1 MKKEIVIN
9 QNTDEIRIA
18 ITEDGKLSEL
28 FIENE
33 EYERVVG
40 DIYLGK
46 VAKVIPGI
54 KAAFIDLGFK
64 QDAFLHFSDV
74 GDQAED
80 MKALLGSDSDVDDDD
95 DEDEEEET
103 RPQKPAPRNRR
114 QQPRL
119 ERGQR
124 IIVQITKEPVGNKG
138 VRVTSKVSLPGRYLV
153 FLPFENKVNA
163 SKQIQ
168 NMREKRRL
176 KNIVRNYRNSKN
188 LEFGAIIRTVAEEQD
203 DKAILEDLENL
214 YNIWKDIEKQ
224 IKTSEPP
231 TLLYKDLTVTTSVIR
246 DLFRDD
252 VDKDR
257 KSVV

>member
-1 MKKEIVIN
+1 MKKEIIIN
-9 QNTDEIRIA
+9 SNANENRIA

-40 DIYLGK
+40 DIYLGQ

-54 KAAFIDLGFK
+54 KAAFINLGFK

-80 MKALLGSDSDVDDDD
+80 LKALLGDDSDIDD
-95 DEDEEEET
+95 DEDDEDEAPP
-103 RPQKPAPRNRR
+103 PQQNNRR
-114 QQPRL
+114 GSSHQGQGQRGRRSPMPRL
-119 ERGQR
+119 ERGQN

-163 SKQIQ
+163 SKQIL

-176 KNIVRNYRNSKN
+176 KNIVRNYRNTRG
-188 LEFGAIIRTVAEEQD
+188 LEFGAILRTVAEDQD
-203 DKAILEDLENL
+203 EKAIVEDLESL
-214 YNIWKDIEKQ
+214 YNI
-224 IKTSEPP
+224 
-231 TLLYKDLTVTTSVIR
+231 
-246 DLFRDD
+246 
-252 VDKDR
+252 
-257 KSVV
+257 